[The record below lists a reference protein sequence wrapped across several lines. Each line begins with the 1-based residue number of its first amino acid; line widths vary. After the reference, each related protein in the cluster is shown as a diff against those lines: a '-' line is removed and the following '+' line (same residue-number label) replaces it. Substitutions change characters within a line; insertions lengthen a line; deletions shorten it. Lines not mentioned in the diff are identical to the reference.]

1 MTQASDSMWF
11 VATWAR
17 EQATHETLANTYRM
31 FAASDRLSEAF
42 DEVKEKLEEEGEEA
56 SISVPADLEEKVN
69 AKLSEKPDISWH
81 HAVRLIVEPDA
92 TNDED
97 DDDDG
102 SEIEDDE
109 DLSDIDE

>member
-1 MTQASDSMWF
+1 LSVRITTK
-11 VATWAR
+11 VVECTIP
-17 EQATHETLANTYRM
+17 Y
-31 FAASDRLSEAF
+31 FAAPQARHD
-42 DEVKEKLEEEGEEA
+42 
-56 SISVPADLEEKVN
+56 